1 MQQSGFAEN
10 TNAKSSD
17 SALISKYQKKH
28 KTQNNHV
35 SEFGEISDKNVISL
49 LKKNTPTFCDRLFL
63 FSLTCIRYTTVP
75 FSTFN

>member
-49 LKKNTPTFCDRLFL
+49 LKKKPQPSAIGSISFL
-63 FSLTCIRYTTVP
+63 
-75 FSTFN
+75 